1 MQDQNLAEMHSNE
14 VLSGQSYS
22 QDLPAETSIA
32 ALNSDGAHE
41 YCVNQAG
48 NLDESFEVEKVQKRF
63 PNSQN
68 GNGNVHETSPE
79 TSYDTS
85 AVESSSSWGD
95 FEAFSEVKL
104 ENASDSPESLGKLSE
119 KQVYMNGADLN
130 HKCTTTSWTQC
141 FSQVARHN
149 RKETSANVMAV
160 SSTED
165 VIKRSFPDISV
176 PQFLEKIS
184 SLEQIL
190 HAKTENTE
198 PPECTEQQLCIDSA
212 DVWKTLTSCS
222 HLSSL
227 KCHRNES
234 RHQKNLLAVL
244 GIDLHQKV
252 LSEGEDDILEE
263 TCMKEKEDSGVG
275 QCNGNM
281 CKSLIQTKLSVSP
294 DARRS
299 HLFTYNLF
307 VKKTPSTGIM
317 QYITVPQKKRI
328 FTTQSLR
335 MKMFSSNIC

>member
-1 MQDQNLAEMHSNE
+1 MQGQNLAEMHSSE
-14 VLSGQSYS
+14 VLSEQSYS
-22 QDLPAETSIA
+22 QDLPAETSA
-32 ALNSDGAHE
+32 AVHNSDKADE
-41 YCVNQAG
+41 YCVKQAG
-48 NLDESFEVEKVQKRF
+48 NLDESFEVEKFQISF
-63 PNSQN
+63 PNNQN
-68 GNGNVHETSPE
+68 GNGDVHETSPE

-85 AVESSSSWGD
+85 VVESNSSWGD
-95 FEAFSEVKL
+95 FEAFSEV
-104 ENASDSPESLGKLSE
+104 NISNSPESLGKLSE
-119 KQVYMNGADLN
+119 KQVCMNGVDLN
-130 HKCTTTSWTQC
+130 HKCTATSWTQC
-141 FSQVARHN
+141 FSQMARHH
-149 RKETSANVMAV
+149 RKETSTNIMAA
-160 SSTED
+160 STTED
-165 VIKRSFPDISV
+165 VIKLSFPDIPV

-190 HAKTENTE
+190 YTETENTE

-222 HLSSL
+222 NLSSL
-227 KCHRNES
+227 KCRRNES
-234 RHQKNLLAVL
+234 RHQENLLAVL
-244 GIDLHQKV
+244 GIDVHQKA
-252 LSEGEDDILEE
+252 LPEGEDDILEE
-263 TCMKEKEDSGVG
+263 TCIKENEDSSVD

-294 DARRS
+294 DARKN